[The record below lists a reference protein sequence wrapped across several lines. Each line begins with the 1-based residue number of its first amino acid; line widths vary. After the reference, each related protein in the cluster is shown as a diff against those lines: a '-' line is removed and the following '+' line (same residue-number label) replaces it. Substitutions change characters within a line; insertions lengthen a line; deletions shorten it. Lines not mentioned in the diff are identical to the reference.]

1 MSNRRVKDIAYEADD
16 VEDYDDDEDYAQDE
30 GLSPED
36 QEQMRQGKTKVR
48 EALGTAYSIPD
59 REIEDALW
67 NYYYDISK
75 TVSYLKNQ
83 FQPVRPKQ
91 QKQPSR
97 FDQAVAAVQA
107 PQAKKSDTPWLNV
120 PRHLQAEIIVEPLFP
135 RGGLLGG
142 SSGGKKPS
150 KLAQLAAARKKKEE
164 EKKAQE
170 IAPQFFQSSS
180 NALSLLDRLEGR
192 VTPSKPFTKGTSPS
206 ESGQQAV
213 GGQHAEATETQ
224 PPPQNINREPE
235 SRQSE
240 SEITIESTNRETLR
254 AAPSSFALTM
264 TGLYATAG
272 QSSSIWRPEPT
283 STFPILGYNK
293 KHTTE
298 ANRAFLG
305 PSPDDI
311 VEQAQTKGKKGNT
324 EKHGK
329 KTEESAGGAVQA
341 IADLSVQDA
350 PKVKSKNIDVIA
362 EFKKSNMK
370 NTASFVVVGHIDHGK
385 STLMGR
391 LLLDLHVIS
400 PRTIDKLRQEASTIG
415 KSSFALAWVMDQT
428 SDERSRGVT
437 VDVATHAF
445 ETDKTRFTILDAPG
459 HRDFVPS
466 MIAGASQADFA
477 ILVLDA
483 GPDGFESGLRGQTKE
498 HALLLRA
505 LGVARVVVAVNKM
518 DAVAWDQA
526 RFDDVQQQM
535 RAFFVTAGFAAANL
549 TFVPCAGLT
558 GENVLR
564 AVPKEMADWY
574 EGPTLVEALEDAEPA
589 ERSLEKPLR
598 MSVADVFRGGV
609 TNPLSITGRIDAGTL
624 QVGDQILVQPA
635 GETAVIK
642 GIEVDDEAETSADWA
657 VAGMLP
663 VLHLAEIDPV
673 HLRVGDVVCNPT
685 KSPIRNVKVLE
696 VKILAFEHVLPQ
708 LVDVHRGRMHV
719 PGRVSEL
726 LALLDAKTGLEG
738 KKKRPRVVQP
748 GSMAK
753 VRVEL
758 EKALPLE
765 MPGRVVLRAEG
776 KTIAAGL
783 IDAVIG

>member
-1 MSNRRVKDIAYEADD
+1 MSNRRVKDIAYDADD
-16 VEDYDDDEDYAQDE
+16 VEDYDDDDDYAQDE
-30 GLSPED
+30 ELSPED
-36 QEQMRQGKTKVR
+36 QEQMRQGKIKVR
-48 EALGTAYSIPD
+48 EALGNAYSVPD

-75 TVSYLKNQ
+75 TVSYLKDQ

-107 PQAKKSDTPWLNV
+107 PQAKKS
-120 PRHLQAEIIVEPLFP
+120 
-135 RGGLLGG
+135 
-142 SSGGKKPS
+142 
-150 KLAQLAAARKKKEE
+150 
-164 EKKAQE
+164 
-170 IAPQFFQSSS
+170 
-180 NALSLLDRLEGR
+180 
-192 VTPSKPFTKGTSPS
+192 
-206 ESGQQAV
+206 
-213 GGQHAEATETQ
+213 
-224 PPPQNINREPE
+224 
-235 SRQSE
+235 
-240 SEITIESTNRETLR
+240 
-254 AAPSSFALTM
+254 
-264 TGLYATAG
+264 
-272 QSSSIWRPEPT
+272 
-283 STFPILGYNK
+283 
-293 KHTTE
+293 
-298 ANRAFLG
+298 G
-305 PSPDDI
+305 PSPDDV

-324 EKHGK
+324 EKHSK
-329 KTEESAGGAVQA
+329 KADESAGGAVQA
-341 IADLSVQDA
+341 VADLSVQDA
-350 PKVKSKNIDVIA
+350 PKVKSKNLDVIA

-391 LLLDLHVIS
+391 LLLDLQVINQ
-400 PRTIDKLRQEASTIG
+400 RTIDKLRKEADTIG
-415 KSSFALAWVMDQT
+415 KSSFALAWIMDQT

-445 ETDKTRFTILDAPG
+445 ETAKTRFTILDAPG
-459 HRDFVPS
+459 HRDFVPN
-466 MIAGASQADFA
+466 MIAGTSQADFA

-483 GPDGFESGLRGQTKE
+483 SPDSFESGLRGQTKE

-518 DAVAWDQA
+518 DAVAWDRA
-526 RFDDVQQQM
+526 RFEDVHQQM
-535 RAFFVTAGFAAANL
+535 KAFFVTAGFSAANL

-558 GENVLR
+558 GDNIVR
-564 AVPKEMADWY
+564 AAPKETASWY
-574 EGPTLVEALEDAEPA
+574 EGPTLVNALDDAEPA

-642 GIEVDDEAETSADWA
+642 GIEADGEGETSADWA

-673 HLRVGDVVCNPT
+673 HLRVGDVVCSPT
-685 KSPIRNVKVLE
+685 NSPIRNVRALE

-726 LALLDAKTGLEG
+726 LAVLDAKTGLEG
-738 KKKRPRVVQP
+738 KKKKLRVVQP

-758 EKALPLE
+758 ERALPLE
-765 MPGRVVLRAEG
+765 IPGRLVLRAEG

-783 IDAVIG
+783 IDAVVG